1 MARPFY
7 TAPSPR
13 AIRDEATQILASQD
27 SWDRGTINLLKNLD
41 AFTNLT
47 AGQLTSHPVT
57 RAQVQQALAL
67 EYGASDWKDLIF
79 LCESMEHDDFIQISN
94 RARFL
99 RRDHAAQL
107 PIACVRLK
115 KALPNLKRKSN
126 KQILNTAI
134 SLADAQRVI
143 AKEYGFDEWKQLR
156 SYIRSHPTTDGFL
169 NTLGA
174 MPPDVAT
181 IMAAVD
187 KGDAEEV
194 KRLIAKNPSIVHARV
209 ASDIT
214 CGDTLLH
221 RTDPRATNGRPMKPG
236 HLKVAQLLI
245 DKGIDINA
253 LGGCGDS
260 CFTPPIDASSWIGNR
275 RMVDL
280 LLKNGADPNRSYWTM
295 SKPVRT
301 AANHNGQA
309 VFRML
314 VKAGA
319 RYGLY
324 ETISLGFLKLTREL
338 LNEHP
343 EHINEICGDS
353 LPVVLAAENPKL
365 IRLLLQRGADPNGKD
380 QRGVTPLMRAIQ
392 AGNKEVIATLRDHGA
407 EEDIFSAIG
416 SRNRRSVARLLE
428 EDPNCH
434 KSKFVTPLIWAV
446 ISGDRAIVEM
456 LLEAGANPN
465 EQQRRWMEDN
475 PLVAATAHQQDHLIQ
490 LLLDFGARVNSRS
503 TFKWSI
509 PLTSAVRWG
518 TRRGVRIL
526 LEAGAN
532 PSVVSDPGL
541 IGNPM
546 GWTGFVGNL
555 LATKMMLDFG
565 ANKVARSQALI
576 SASAYGKLAIVELL
590 GTLDTDLNYS
600 LPQGNAIQ
608 RAKSNRHSATLAL
621 LNELSEIHRLS
632 KRKRIEMLKPRA
644 DFMHFLCTNNGKE
657 LNKLINEKPE
667 LVDRDIVRNELFHYA
682 TGNLQNNADKK
693 PLIRVVNTLVKHG
706 VPWTIPSAVAC
717 DRPDIVDQIMDE
729 PDALKHGLHTAA
741 KFNNVKMM
749 ELFLDAGADINA
761 KESWGTALHE
771 AVRYMAF
778 DAVKLLLDRG
788 ANVNATDQY
797 GTKPRSSSTTSNKR
811 RAAICDFLDA
821 HGASS

>member
-13 AIRDEATQILASQD
+13 TIRDEVTQILASQGT
-27 SWDRGTINLLKNLD
+27 WDRSTINLLKNLD
-41 AFTNLT
+41 AFTTLT
-47 AGQLTSHPVT
+47 AGQIASSPVT
-57 RAQVQQALAL
+57 RAQVQQALAI

-99 RRDHAAQL
+99 RRDHADQL

-115 KALPNLKRKSN
+115 KALPKLKRKSN

-134 SLADAQRVI
+134 SLEDAQRVI
-143 AKEYGFDEWKQLR
+143 AKEYGFDEWQELR
-156 SYIRSHPTTDGFL
+156 RFIKSHPTTDGFL
-169 NTLGA
+169 NTPGA

-181 IMAAVD
+181 ITAAVD
-187 KGDAEEV
+187 KGDADEV
-194 KRLIAKNPSIVHARV
+194 KRLISKNPSIVHARV

-236 HLKVAQLLI
+236 HLRVAQLLI

-253 LGGCGDS
+253 MGGCGDS

-301 AANHNGQA
+301 AANHNGRD

-319 RYGLY
+319 LYGLY

-338 LNEHP
+338 LVKHP
-343 EHINEICGDS
+343 EQINETCGDS
-353 LPVVLAAENPKL
+353 LPVVLAAEDPKL
-365 IRLLLQRGADPNGKD
+365 TRLLLQRGADPNGKD

-392 AGNKEVIATLRDHGA
+392 AGNKEVIEILREHGA
-407 EEDIFSAIG
+407 DEDIFSAIG
-416 SRNRRSVARLLE
+416 SRNRRSVARMLE

-434 KSKFVTPLIWAV
+434 KSKFITPLIWAV
-446 ISGDRAIVEM
+446 ISGERSIVEM
-456 LLEAGANPN
+456 LLKAGANPN
-465 EQQRRWMEDN
+465 EKQQRWMQDN

-490 LLLDFGARVNSRS
+490 LLLDYGAKVNSRN

-518 TRRGVRIL
+518 THRAVRIL

-546 GWTGFVGNL
+546 GWTGYVGNL

-565 ANKVARSQALI
+565 ANRVARSQALI
-576 SASAYGKLAIVELL
+576 SAATHGKRAIVELL
-590 GTLDTDLNYS
+590 GTLDTDLDYS
-600 LPQGNAIQ
+600 LPQGNARQ
-608 RAKSNRHSATLAL
+608 RAKANRHSDTLAL
-621 LNELSEIHRLS
+621 LNELSEIHQLP
-632 KRKRIEMLKPRA
+632 KRKRDEILKPRA
-644 DFMHFLCTNNGKE
+644 DFMHFLCTNDGRE
-657 LNKLINEKPE
+657 LNKLIKDKPE
-667 LVDRDIVRNELFHYA
+667 LVDRDIVRNELFHHA
-682 TGNLQNNADKK
+682 TGNLQSNADTK
-693 PLIRVVNTLVKHG
+693 PLMRVVNTLVKHG

-717 DRPDIVDQIMDE
+717 DRTDIVNQIMDE
-729 PDALKHGLHTAA
+729 PNALRHGLHTAA
-741 KFNNVKMM
+741 KFNNLKML
-749 ELFLDAGADINA
+749 ELFLDAGADINGR
-761 KESWGTALHE
+761 ESWGTALHE

-778 DAVKLLLDRG
+778 DVVKCLVERG

-797 GTKPRSSSTTSNKR
+797 GTTPRSSSTTSNKR